1 MSFVSRLSALCG
13 SMIGSAIGL
22 ALAFAAMQPAGAD
35 EGVSVFVDPSR
46 IAAIGGSI
54 TEIVYA
60 LGEEKRLVARDST
73 SNYPKAALDLPDV
86 GYMRQ
91 LSPEGVL
98 SVNPTSILALYGSG
112 PKEAVDVLK
121 KTGIPFIEVPEL
133 YSREGI
139 LQKVRIVGKA
149 LGVEAKAEVLAK
161 ALDAKL
167 TAAEKQTASIKERKR
182 VLFVLSIQ
190 GGKILA
196 AGSETAADG
205 MVRLAGGVNAVE
217 GFSGYRQMSDE
228 AIITARPD
236 VILMMSNAGPPVSD
250 DELFGNPSIASTPAG
265 TARKLIRIDGAYLL
279 GFGPRTADAI
289 HDLAVSLYGAQVTD

>member
-1 MSFVSRLSALCG
+1 MRFVSRPSALRG
-13 SMIGSAIGL
+13 SMVGYAIGL
-22 ALAFAAMQPAGAD
+22 SMAVAALQPAGAT
-35 EGVSVFVDPSR
+35 EGVSVFADPSK

-60 LGEEKRLVARDST
+60 LGEERHLVARDST
-73 SNYPKAALDLPDV
+73 SLYPKAALDLHDV

-98 SVNPTSILALYGSG
+98 SVNPTGILALHGSG

-121 KTGIPFIEVPEL
+121 KTGIPFIEVPEQ
-133 YSREGI
+133 YNREGI

-149 LGVEAKAEVLAK
+149 IGVEAKAEVLAR

-167 TAAEKQTASIKERKR
+167 TAAEKRTASIKERRR
-182 VLFVLSIQ
+182 VLFILSTQ

-205 MVRLAGGVNAVE
+205 MVKLAGGVNAVE
-217 GFSGYRQMSDE
+217 GFSGYKQMSDE

-250 DELFGNPSIASTPAG
+250 DEVFGNPSIASTPAG

>member
-1 MSFVSRLSALCG
+1 MRFVSRPSALRG
-13 SMIGSAIGL
+13 SRVGYAIGL
-22 ALAFAAMQPAGAD
+22 SMAFAALQPAGAT
-35 EGVSVFVDPSR
+35 EGVSVFADPSK

-60 LGEEKRLVARDST
+60 LGEERHLVARDST
-73 SNYPKAALDLPDV
+73 SLYPKAALDLPDV

-98 SVNPTSILALYGSG
+98 SVNPTGILALHGSG

-121 KTGIPFIEVPEL
+121 KTSIPFIEVPEQ
-133 YSREGI
+133 YNREGI

-149 LGVEAKAEVLAK
+149 IGVEAKAEVLAR

-167 TAAEKQTASIKERKR
+167 TAAEKRTASIKERRR
-182 VLFVLSIQ
+182 VLFILSTQ

-205 MVRLAGGVNAVE
+205 MVKLAGGVNAVE
-217 GFSGYRQMSDE
+217 GFSGYKQMSDE

-250 DELFGNPSIASTPAG
+250 NEVFGNPSIASTPAG

>member
-1 MSFVSRLSALCG
+1 MSFVSRLSALRG

-22 ALAFAAMQPAGAD
+22 SLAFAAMQPAGAD

>member
-1 MSFVSRLSALCG
+1 MSFFPELSAVRG
-13 SMIGSAIGL
+13 SIFGPVIGL
-22 ALAFAAMQPAGAD
+22 SMAVIALQPAGAT
-35 EGVSVFVDPSR
+35 EGTAVFADPSK

-60 LGEEKRLVARDST
+60 LGEEKHLVARDST
-73 SNYPKAALDLPDV
+73 SRYPKAALELPDV
-86 GYMRQ
+86 GYMRA

-98 SVNPTSILALYGSG
+98 SVNPTGILALHGSG

-121 KTGIPFIEVPEL
+121 KTSVPFIEVPEH

-139 LQKVRIVGKA
+139 LEKVRIVGKA
-149 LGVEAKAEVLAK
+149 LGVDAKAEVLARE
-161 ALDAKL
+161 LDAKL
-167 TAAEKQTASIKERKR
+167 TAAEKQTTSIKERKR
-182 VLFVLSIQ
+182 ILFVLSIQ

-205 MVRLAGGVNAVE
+205 MVKLAGGVNAVE
-217 GFSGYRQMSDE
+217 GFSGYKQMSDE

-265 TARKLIRIDGAYLL
+265 TARKLIRVDGAYLL

-289 HDLAVSLYGAQVTD
+289 HDLAVSLYGGQVTD

>member
-1 MSFVSRLSALCG
+1 MRFVSRPSALRG
-13 SMIGSAIGL
+13 SMVSYAIGL
-22 ALAFAAMQPAGAD
+22 SMAVAALQPVGAT
-35 EGVSVFVDPSR
+35 EGVSVFADPSK

-60 LGEEKRLVARDST
+60 LGEERHLVARDST
-73 SNYPKAALDLPDV
+73 SLYPKAALGLPDV

-98 SVNPTSILALYGSG
+98 SVNPTGILALHGSG
-112 PKEAVDVLK
+112 PREAVDVLK
-121 KTGIPFIEVPEL
+121 KTSIPFIEVPEQ
-133 YSREGI
+133 YNREGI

-149 LGVEAKAEVLAK
+149 IGVEAKAEVLAR

-167 TAAEKQTASIKERKR
+167 TAAEKRTATIKERRR
-182 VLFVLSIQ
+182 VLFILSTQ

-205 MVRLAGGVNAVE
+205 MVKLAGGVNAVE
-217 GFSGYRQMSDE
+217 GFSGYKQMSDE

-250 DELFGNPSIASTPAG
+250 DEVFGNPSIASTPAG

>member
-1 MSFVSRLSALCG
+1 MGCFSRIVAG
-13 SMIGSAIGL
+13 PMVGL
-22 ALAFAAMQPAGAD
+22 ALAFTALRSAGAA
-35 EGVSVFVDPSR
+35 EGVSVFSDPSK

-60 LGEEKRLVARDST
+60 LGEEKHLVARDST
-73 SNYPKAALDLPDV
+73 SRYPKAALDLPDV
-86 GYMRQ
+86 GYMRA

-98 SVNPTSILALYGSG
+98 SVNPTGIMALQGSG

-121 KTGIPFIEVPEL
+121 KASIPFIEVPEHF
-133 YSREGI
+133 SHEGI
-139 LQKVRIVGKA
+139 LEKVRIVGKA
-149 LGVEAKAEVLAK
+149 LGVDAKAEALAK
-161 ALDAKL
+161 ELDAKL
-167 TAAEKQTASIKERKR
+167 TAAEKQTALIKERKR
-182 VLFVLSIQ
+182 ILFVLSIQ

-205 MVRLAGGVNAVE
+205 MIKLAGGVNAVE
-217 GFSGYRQMSDE
+217 GFSGYKQMSDE

-250 DELFGNPSIASTPAG
+250 DELFGNPSVASTPAG
-265 TARKLIRIDGAYLL
+265 VARKLIRIDGGYLL

-289 HDLAVSLYGAQVTD
+289 HDLAVSLYGAEVTD